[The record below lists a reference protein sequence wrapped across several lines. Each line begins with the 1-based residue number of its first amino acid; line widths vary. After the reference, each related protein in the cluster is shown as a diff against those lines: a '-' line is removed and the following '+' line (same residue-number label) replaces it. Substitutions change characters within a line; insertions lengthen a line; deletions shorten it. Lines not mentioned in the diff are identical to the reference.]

1 MTVCRKA
8 SEVARWICALGF
20 STDCPNLITIDWQLD
35 IHGWKAMDLRFNL
48 APSYRDLK
56 DPRSLQNFDDTP
68 GQIPK
73 LILTLRPKTR
83 WQNISQIDLFFL
95 FAANRQT
102 FSGFFFPQ
110 LWLDRLW
117 RWGRRRLKS
126 ETRDAKL
133 VWGDPHPHHHILLIL
148 MLPLWAWTGYNAL
161 IGFYRTLKLSTS
173 FSFVHIWC
181 LWE

>member
-1 MTVCRKA
+1 MVGKL
-8 SEVARWICALGF
+8 WISGSIWHRAIEIWRILEAF
-20 STDCPNLITIDWQLD
+20 RILITHPD
-35 IHGWKAMDLRFNL
+35 RFLN
-48 APSYRDLK
+48 SSWHCVLK
-56 DPRSLQNFDDTP
+56 P
-68 GQIPK
+68 GCSSNN
-73 LILTLRPKTR
+73 R
-83 WQNISQIDLFFL
+83 WQNISQIALFFL

-117 RWGRRRLKS
+117 RWGRRLKS